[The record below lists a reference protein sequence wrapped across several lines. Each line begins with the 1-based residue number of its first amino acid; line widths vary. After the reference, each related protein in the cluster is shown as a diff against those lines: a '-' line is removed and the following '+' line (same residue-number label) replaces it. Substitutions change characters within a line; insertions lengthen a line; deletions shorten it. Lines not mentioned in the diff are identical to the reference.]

1 MTDKDLE
8 IVLRCRSGN
17 QEAFTDFVLHYTP
30 YVYRTAVAFLH
41 DRVEAEDLT
50 QEIFLKVHRSLSQL
64 HDIRAFPAW
73 FKRLITNACLDQ
85 LKKKPPLPTA
95 ELNLDRAAPTG
106 AEQWETR
113 LILREALAE
122 LSLEQRQ
129 VLLLREW
136 QGYEYREIAEL
147 MGIPL
152 GTVKSR
158 LFSARAHLKNVLE
171 EETDVRSSSP
181 GHDC

>member
-8 IVLRCRSGN
+8 IVLRCRSGDE
-17 QEAFTDFVLHYTP
+17 EAFTDFVLHYTP

-41 DRVEAEDLT
+41 DRTEAEDLT

-64 HDIRAFPAW
+64 HDLRTFPAW
-73 FKRLITNACLDQ
+73 FKRLITNACLDH
-85 LKKKPPLPTA
+85 LKKKTPVPTA
-95 ELNLDRAAPTG
+95 EFELDRAAPSG
-106 AEQWETR
+106 PEQWETR
-113 LILREALAE
+113 LVLREALAG

-171 EETDVRSSSP
+171 EEPRVRGTST
-181 GHDC
+181 GRDR